1 MDAAHGPAEGH
12 GGGGRT
18 AFPSGPAAR
27 RAATELVG
35 EHGLNAAFVAGLR
48 ADAARER
55 GDVAQKRYWTAALN
69 AVREMTFGG
78 AGRG

>member
-1 MDAAHGPAEGH
+1 MDAAHAPAEGRS
-12 GGGGRT
+12 GGGRT
-18 AFPSGPAAR
+18 AFPPGPAAQ

-35 EHGLNAAFVAGLR
+35 EHGLDAAFIAGLR

-78 AGRG
+78 PGRG